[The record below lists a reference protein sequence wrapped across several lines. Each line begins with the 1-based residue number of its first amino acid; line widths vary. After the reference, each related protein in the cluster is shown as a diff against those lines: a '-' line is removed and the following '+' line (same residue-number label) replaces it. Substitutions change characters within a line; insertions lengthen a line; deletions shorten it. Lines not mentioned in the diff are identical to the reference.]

1 MPGNL
6 YPVKTKGKYIYKAH
20 KGHEKYL
27 AYTYYSNGLR
37 SAKIFYSLSEAITY
51 LDGVVITQT

>member
-6 YPVKTKGKYIYKAH
+6 YPVKTKGKYIYRAP

-27 AYTYYSNGLR
+27 AYTYYSNGMR
-37 SAKIFYSLSEAITY
+37 SAKIFYSLEEAITY
-51 LDGVVITQT
+51 LDGVIQT

>member
-1 MPGNL
+1 MTGNL
-6 YPVKTKGKYIYKAH
+6 YPVKTKGKYIYKAQQ
-20 KGHEKYL
+20 GHEKYL

-51 LDGVVITQT
+51 LDLVVLS